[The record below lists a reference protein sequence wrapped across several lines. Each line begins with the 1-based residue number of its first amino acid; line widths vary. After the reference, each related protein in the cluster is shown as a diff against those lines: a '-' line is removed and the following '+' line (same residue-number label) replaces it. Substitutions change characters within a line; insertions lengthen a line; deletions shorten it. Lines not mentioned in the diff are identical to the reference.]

1 MPNSKW
7 ARVESVIASSKGQ
20 ALFAFDQNAHMGALR
35 RGMADDQEEASK
47 AGDWRAIGNDEMYL
61 EEVLNARVRLRYNG
75 AVVQEL
81 RKWVRATES
90 LNKRSGGQPYILF
103 VDKVLYTT
111 VMSKVVLAMTTKM
124 TLPEITTTTEEDWT
138 LDSRGE
144 PAMGLERFKDCLFEL
159 ADLWT
164 SGPDPAE
171 YAAFLS
177 SLLVSIYTWPTFRAD
192 HVIKRGVARPPGFP
206 EDEEDP
212 ARRQQK
218 YMQDEDGKYV
228 VKSKFMQDAEEQAR
242 QRHEAAQLLQKQ
254 AKAAQERQQ
263 AKEQAKAAVHAADAS
278 MRNALEAK
286 LGRLPTNA
294 ELTAARDEAMMDR
307 LRAELGRE
315 PTEAE
320 QVAAREHEMI
330 KRLTAK
336 NGSPPSAAELAHAR
350 DVAIRERLEATLGR
364 PPTEAEVAAATEQLV
379 RVQLA
384 MSLGREPTA
393 EEMEEAREVLL
404 QQQLLGKLGRPPNAL
419 ELEEAREMAIR
430 ARLRALNG
438 GREPTEDEM
447 HAARDNALRVA
458 LKVKLGREPTP
469 AELRMKQD
477 ASRKLRAKSAVLGRE
492 GEGGYGGEG
501 ENELH
506 SVRLSDTQMGRVA
519 AAMLKKQWQDLHMQQ
534 LKLLP
539 SPRAGSHATL
549 LAQAAVL
556 AATLLGCQ
564 RPESRAPIYRRR
576 RVHTPLAPVPAPPTR
591 LPHILPA
598 ASRDERATAA
608 SDAPS
613 TTPTASPRGTLP
625 SGACPSLRPPET
637 ERTATQ
643 RLIEHARRQALE
655 LSPRTVHRDAP
666 PLYCSRSRRG
676 ADAAGGGA
684 LSARGAMYVRYMDSA
699 LDKAARCKAGHP
711 RATRARPTAT
721 ESPPPGSMGN

>member
-1 MPNSKW
+1 MPMISKW
-7 ARVESVIASSKGQ
+7 TSVQSVVASSKGQ

-35 RGMADDQEEASK
+35 RGMADDQEEARN

-111 VMSKVVLAMTTKM
+111 VMSKVVLAMTVKM

-144 PAMGLERFKDCLFEL
+144 PAMGLERYKDCLFEL

-171 YAAFLS
+171 YATFLS
-177 SLLVSIYTWPTFRAD
+177 TLLASIYSWPTFRAD

-242 QRHEAAQLLQKQ
+242 QRHEAALLLQKQ

-320 QVAAREHEMI
+320 QAAAREHEMI

-336 NGSPPSAAELAHAR
+336 NGSPPSSAELAHAR

-379 RVQLA
+379 RVQLT

-430 ARLRALNG
+430 ARLTAANG

-469 AELRMKQD
+469 AELRMKHE
-477 ASRKLRAKSAVLGRE
+477 ASRKLRAKSAVLGGE
-492 GEGGYGGEG
+492 GEGGCGGEG
-501 ENELH
+501 ESELH
-506 SVRLSDTQMGRVA
+506 FGRVSDTQMGRVA

-539 SPRAGSHATL
+539 SPR
-549 LAQAAVL
+549 
-556 AATLLGCQ
+556 
-564 RPESRAPIYRRR
+564 
-576 RVHTPLAPVPAPPTR
+576 PLETR
-591 LPHILPA
+591 
-598 ASRDERATAA
+598 
-608 SDAPS
+608 
-613 TTPTASPRGTLP
+613 G
-625 SGACPSLRPPET
+625 
-637 ERTATQ
+637 
-643 RLIEHARRQALE
+643 
-655 LSPRTVHRDAP
+655 
-666 PLYCSRSRRG
+666 
-676 ADAAGGGA
+676 
-684 LSARGAMYVRYMDSA
+684 
-699 LDKAARCKAGHP
+699 
-711 RATRARPTAT
+711 
-721 ESPPPGSMGN
+721 